1 MIDVIHPL
9 CNYMTCIFKDKDT
22 ARSLMGTA
30 VQTGGKQLGV
40 HNISTVPNGDQIIK
54 KKKKYSKTTI
64 HIT

>member
-1 MIDVIHPL
+1 
-9 CNYMTCIFKDKDT
+9 MTCIFKDKDT